1 MGLPVTII
9 IPDFFP
15 YLAAVLGLLLIWQ
28 YHDRQAKAGRIVATD
43 FSDREGSRFFI
54 LMTPLESHLH
64 TLRRDPRSRV
74 ASPSGETKTD
84 QLHRGLCES
93 VWDVAVCSSVSMAP
107 GQKPDSCWSAWTWRD
122 GWTDCA

>member
-43 FSDREGSRFFI
+43 FWDRDGSRFFI
-54 LMTPLESHLH
+54 LMTPLDGQTCPHCAETRGRVL
-64 TLRRDPRSRV
+64 LRNENGPTSPRSVRIRLD
-74 ASPSGETKTD
+74 AA
-84 QLHRGLCES
+84 
-93 VWDVAVCSSVSMAP
+93 VWPSVSMAP
-107 GQKPDSCWSAWTWRD
+107 GRRPGSCWNAWTWPV
-122 GWTDCA
+122 GWTDCN